1 MVLPLFLAATVL
13 HPAATEPHPAATALH
28 PAAMVHPAT
37 EPLYL
42 VGFPTPLQQLLMAV
56 AWICLPCSQLL
67 LSLLWVRLLHCKKYN
82 PKWCKSAIDF

>member
-13 HPAATEPHPAATALH
+13 HPAATEPHPAATELH

-42 VGFPTPLQQLLMAV
+42 AGFPTLLQQLLMAV
-56 AWICLPCSQLL
+56 A
-67 LSLLWVRLLHCKKYN
+67 
-82 PKWCKSAIDF
+82 